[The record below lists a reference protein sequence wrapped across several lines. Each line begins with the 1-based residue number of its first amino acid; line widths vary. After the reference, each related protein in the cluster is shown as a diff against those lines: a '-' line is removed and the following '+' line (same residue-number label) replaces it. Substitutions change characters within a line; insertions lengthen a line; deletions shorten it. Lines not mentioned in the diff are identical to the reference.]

1 MKKKLHTLYNIYRR
15 QQKVVGS
22 PIHIQVE
29 TTNACNLC
37 CATCHRD
44 LLYPKPTVMKFENF
58 KKIYDAVQPEN
69 INVSGL
75 GEPFLNPEIFEIIKY
90 AKINGSAV
98 NCASNFTLVGDKIE
112 QILDS
117 GIDQIKISVDAVD
130 RETYYRIRHGDFY
143 DTLINNIKR
152 LNSLKA
158 ERGLRKPILRFNY
171 ALQQDNIDQLVD
183 AVKLAHKLSV
193 PGIYV
198 QYLEY
203 IDREDRK
210 EKLVGNIT
218 YAKLKNTLLEADNVA
233 TKLGITSN
241 INIWMRD
248 FDLFM
253 NKMGHENNFK
263 PNDKKCYFPWFSSW
277 IDADGTVRPCP
288 IIPWQKDVA
297 HMGNAFNEPFKD
309 IWNNIKY
316 QELRAA
322 LARGE
327 RPTEPCRTCIPQ
339 SLFNIFQIGTK
350 LLPK

>member
-1 MKKKLHTLYNIYRR
+1 M
-15 QQKVVGS
+15 
-22 PIHIQVE
+22 
-29 TTNACNLC
+29 
-37 CATCHRD
+37 
-44 LLYPKPTVMKFENF
+44 
-58 KKIYDAVQPEN
+58 
-69 INVSGL
+69 
-75 GEPFLNPEIFEIIKY
+75 
-90 AKINGSAV
+90 
-98 NCASNFTLVGDKIE
+98 
-112 QILDS
+112 
-117 GIDQIKISVDAVD
+117 
-130 RETYYRIRHGDFY
+130 
-143 DTLINNIKR
+143 
-152 LNSLKA
+152 
-158 ERGLRKPILRFNY
+158 
-171 ALQQDNIDQLVD
+171 
-183 AVKLAHKLSV
+183 
-193 PGIYV
+193 
-198 QYLEY
+198 EY